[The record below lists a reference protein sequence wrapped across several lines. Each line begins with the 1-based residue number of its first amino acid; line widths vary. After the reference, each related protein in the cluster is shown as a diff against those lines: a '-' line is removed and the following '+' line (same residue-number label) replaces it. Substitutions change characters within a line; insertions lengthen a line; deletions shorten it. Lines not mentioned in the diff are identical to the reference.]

1 MYKLQYHKVLSL
13 SGLCFGRNRA
23 FRKGSGLIYDAF
35 ASRCAATSSEK
46 DGVPSTMT
54 VRDAL
59 GMAMDE
65 EMAQDP
71 NVFLIGEE
79 VARYHGAYKV
89 SRGLWEKYGD
99 QRVVDT
105 PISEMG
111 FAGLAVGAALAGLKP
126 ICEFMTFNFS
136 MQAIDHVINSA
147 AKVLYMS
154 GGTVQ
159 CPIVFRGPNGAA
171 AGVAGQHSQ
180 CFAAWYGSVPGLKVL
195 SPYSAADAKGL
206 LKAAIRDP
214 NPVVFL
220 ENEILYGRSFN
231 WDETMHRDDYV
242 LPIGKA
248 HVERSGQH
256 VTIVS
261 HSIHVGTALEAAEML
276 KQESANGQ
284 DPIEV
289 EVINLRSIRPLDMET
304 ILASLKKTNRLV
316 TVEGGWP
323 AFGVGA
329 EISARIMEGE
339 GFDLLDAPIVRVT
352 GADIPMPYAK
362 NLEALSL
369 PTVQNVIRAVKK
381 VLYLPYEPTSN

>member
-1 MYKLQYHKVLSL
+1 MLSIRHAL
-13 SGLCFGRNRA
+13 RV
-23 FRKGSGLIYDAF
+23 
-35 ASRCAATSSEK
+35 AATRGLATQAK
-46 DGVPSTMT
+46 PSDASPTTMT

-65 EMAQDP
+65 EMTRDP
-71 NVFLIGEE
+71 DVFLIGEE
-79 VARYHGAYKV
+79 VAQYHGAYKV

-99 QRVVDT
+99 KRVVDT
-105 PISEMG
+105 PITEIG
-111 FAGLAVGAALAGLKP
+111 FAGLAVGAALSGLKP

-136 MQAIDHVINSA
+136 MQAIDHVVNSA

-154 GGTVQ
+154 GGTVG

-180 CFAAWYGSVPGLKVL
+180 CFAAWYGSVPGLKVI

-220 ENEILYGRSFN
+220 ENEIMYGRSFP
-231 WDETMHRDDYV
+231 WDSTMNSSDFV

-248 HVERSGQH
+248 HVEREGRD
-256 VTIVS
+256 VTVVA
-261 HSIHVGTALEAAEML
+261 HSIYVGTALEAAEL
-276 KQESANGQ
+276 LQKQEN
-284 DPIEV
+284 PIDI

-304 ILASLKKTNRLV
+304 ILVSLAKTNRLV
-316 TVEGGWP
+316 VVEGGWP

-329 EISARIMEGE
+329 EISARIMEGD
-339 GFDLLDAPIVRVT
+339 GFDLLDAPVLRVT
-352 GADIPMPYAK
+352 GADIPMPYAR
-362 NLEALSL
+362 NLEDLSL
-369 PTVQNVIRAVKK
+369 PRPENIVKAVKK
-381 VLYLPYEPTSN
+381 VCYAP